1 MSSTRL
7 IPLWLDWSGRTVLVI
22 GLGTVG
28 QRRALMFQQSGAT
41 VVGIDPLPKIQG
53 PAWGELIR
61 NGLELRSEPY
71 HESVFDELAQYQM
84 GPDLVMACASEVV
97 NANIVRDALARRLWV
112 VSGTASAEQP
122 SNAHLG
128 ALASGELVQI
138 AVHSGNV
145 APALSRAVGAR
156 IQADFLP
163 AADRIAQE
171 AARWRGLILA
181 RVSDPEKRQSL
192 LSLFGSDDLLK
203 QESEQPGSGVDQI
216 RKQIA
221 AIFDMN
227 EASE

>member
-71 HESVFDELAQYQM
+71 HESVFAELAQYQM
-84 GPDLVMACASEVV
+84 SPDMVLACASTTV
-97 NANIVRDALARRLWV
+97 NEKVVRDALQRRLWV

-128 ALASGELVQI
+128 AQASGELVQV

-145 APALSRAVGAR
+145 APALSVALRDH
-156 IQADFLP
+156 IQESLLP
-163 AADRIAQE
+163 AADRMAQE
-171 AARWRGLILA
+171 ASRWRTLIVS
-181 RVSDPEKRQSL
+181 RVSDPEKRRSL
-192 LSLFGSDDLLK
+192 LTGFGSADLIK
-203 QESEQPGSGVDQI
+203 QESEEPGSGIDQI

-221 AIFDMN
+221 ASFDMN
-227 EASE
+227 EANE